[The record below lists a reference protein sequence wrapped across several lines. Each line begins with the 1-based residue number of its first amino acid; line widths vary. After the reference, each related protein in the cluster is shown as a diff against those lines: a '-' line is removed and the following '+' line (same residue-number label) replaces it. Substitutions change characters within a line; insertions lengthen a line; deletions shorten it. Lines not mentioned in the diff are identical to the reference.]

1 MTLRPGA
8 QMRFRLVMGAASV
21 CAGMALTVPA
31 AGETTV
37 AVYPVKGVLILD
49 DTAYRLDGVS
59 LPQPDALCQAN
70 SGTWRCGEAA
80 WTALQNHV
88 TSGGG
93 ECRPLIA
100 LSASTSTMDSLR
112 AECTLNDA
120 SLNAWLVRYGWALA
134 DDSPAAPFQEE
145 EAQAQQE
152 ALGIWRDGFMPPRKW
167 RAAASSE
174 CNVCSARHESILR
187 SKETRQKASADGDA
201 D

>member
-1 MTLRPGA
+1 
-8 QMRFRLVMGAASV
+8 MRFRLVMGVASV

-31 AGETTV
+31 SGETTV
-37 AVYPVKGVLILD
+37 AVYPVKGVLMLD
-49 DTAYRLDGVS
+49 ETAYRLESAS
-59 LPQPDALCQAN
+59 LPQPNALCQGN

-80 WTALQNHV
+80 WTTLQDRVSRGSIN
-88 TSGGG
+88 
-93 ECRPLIA
+93 CRPLVS
-100 LSASTSTMDSLR
+100 LSASVSITGPLP
-112 AECTLNDA
+112 AECTLDGA

-167 RAAASSE
+167 RTKASSE

-187 SKETRQKASADGDA
+187 AKETRQQTSANGDA